1 MRRFSSV
8 FRLMPLFVALLF
20 GITHSYAATPHVVPD
35 NLALIVVDGLRPDA
49 IRQAKTPVL
58 ENLIKRGASTMRAQT
73 VEPSLTL
80 PAFAS
85 LLSGLPVEEHG
96 IDWNEYEPMRGYLK
110 APTFF
115 EIGSLASGKLAAMFL
130 NKEKLLHVAKPDR
143 GMLLQMCS
151 VTEPGCDAQRIAM
164 DVITS
169 YKRST
174 EGKPSIFIIH
184 FADADMA
191 GHEHG
196 WMSKSYLRAVENC
209 DRALGSL
216 IKGFQELGLYKDMVM
231 IVTSDHGGH
240 DKTHGTSS
248 VEDKTIPWIA
258 AGPGIKAG
266 YEIKQQVS
274 LIDTGATALR
284 ALGITDY
291 YVEWKSR
298 TIDEIFLE

>member
-1 MRRFSSV
+1 
-8 FRLMPLFVALLF
+8 MPLFFRVLRLMLLVF
-20 GITHSYAATPHVVPD
+20 VLGLGIDLGYAAAPKVVPD
-35 NLALIVVDGLRPDA
+35 KLALIVFDGLRPDA
-49 IRQAKTPVL
+49 IRQAKTPVI
-58 ENLIKRGASTMRAQT
+58 ENLIKHGASTMRAQT
-73 VEPSLTL
+73 VDPSLTL

-85 LLSGLPVEEHG
+85 LLSGLPVTEHG
-96 IDWNEYEPMRGYLK
+96 IDWNDYEPMRGYLK

-115 EIGSLASGKLAAMFL
+115 EIASLASGKLAAMFL

-151 VTEPGCDAQRIAM
+151 ITEPGCNAQRIAL
-164 DVITS
+164 DVITA
-169 YKRST
+169 YKTST

-184 FADADMA
+184 FADPDIV
-191 GHEHG
+191 GHDKG
-196 WMSKSYLRAVENC
+196 WMSKSYLRAVENS

-240 DKTHGTSS
+240 DTTHGTPSP
-248 VEDKTIPWIA
+248 EDTTIPWIA
-258 AGPGIKAG
+258 AGPGIKSG
-266 YEIKQQVS
+266 YEIKQPVS
-274 LIDTGATALR
+274 IIDTGATALR

-298 TIDEIFLE
+298 TIDEIFTE